1 MKRLLLLATAM
12 VLPLWG
18 CSSGGSNPV
27 TGGST
32 ASTGTTG
39 TGTTTTTN
47 TIPSQLASNLSR
59 ISYDPAAGTLTVEMS
74 AQDNSNV
81 LASYNR
87 TPALD
92 VPGYQAF
99 TVQDD
104 PLDRMF
110 VALVAQSPDGSVQAA
125 IVTDGGQFNEYQ
137 WGGYYESN
145 GGNIPDTGLVSYA
158 GEFAGITNLNT
169 TNGPQLLPA
178 PAGTDPALLPG
189 QPILTTGSIFLNV
202 DFADNSINGL
212 VYNHNFVDNGTL
224 PAALAGQ
231 LPDANL
237 TLTDIDADG
246 EFLGTVEFIGD
257 VGTSVGSYG
266 GTFGGVDAAS
276 VAGIVALDTIFL
288 PTDPRD
294 GQFDAMVGVFVLPQ
308 CGTTGSTDPACP

>member
-27 TGGST
+27 TGGS
-32 ASTGTTG
+32 STSSGATG

-110 VALVAQSPDGSVQAA
+110 VALVAQKARTAA
-125 IVTDGGQFNEYQ
+125 FR
-137 WGGYYESN
+137 
-145 GGNIPDTGLVSYA
+145 
-158 GEFAGITNLNT
+158 
-169 TNGPQLLPA
+169 
-178 PAGTDPALLPG
+178 
-189 QPILTTGSIFLNV
+189 
-202 DFADNSINGL
+202 
-212 VYNHNFVDNGTL
+212 
-224 PAALAGQ
+224 
-231 LPDANL
+231 
-237 TLTDIDADG
+237 
-246 EFLGTVEFIGD
+246 
-257 VGTSVGSYG
+257 
-266 GTFGGVDAAS
+266 
-276 VAGIVALDTIFL
+276 
-288 PTDPRD
+288 PR
-294 GQFDAMVGVFVLPQ
+294 
-308 CGTTGSTDPACP
+308 S